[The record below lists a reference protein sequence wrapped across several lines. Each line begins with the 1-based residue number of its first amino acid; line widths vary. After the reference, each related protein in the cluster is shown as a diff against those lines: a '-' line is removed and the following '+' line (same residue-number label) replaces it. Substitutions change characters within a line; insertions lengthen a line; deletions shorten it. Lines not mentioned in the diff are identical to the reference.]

1 MKKIPTLFEREYA
14 GHKVVGIKD
23 TVTPGMEW
31 VLDGEGE
38 ATVKIDGACCAIIND
53 VFYRQYDAKKGKT
66 PPRRRDPLLR
76 PGPRDRALAP
86 LGAHK

>member
-1 MKKIPTLFEREYA
+1 MRRTPNEEIPTLFEREYA

-53 VFYRQYDAKKGKT
+53 VFYRRYDAKKGKT
-66 PPRRRDPLLR
+66 PPPPQARSPAATRTP
-76 PGPRDRALAP
+76 
-86 LGAHK
+86 